1 MMRKVMAV
9 AGGLVL
15 ALAWAAP
22 PALGIEAGFT
32 GHMIV
37 HVAVVA
43 VAAPLLAV
51 GLAASRLDP
60 TPVAPLLF
68 APMGA
73 MGLEFVVVWG
83 WHAPLLHAAAR
94 GSSAVFALEQ
104 ASFLAVGL
112 LVWLAA
118 FGRGR
123 GRGRGSAPA
132 AWGAGI
138 LALFLTSM
146 HMTLLGA
153 LLALSPRPLYGHAH
167 AAGIAGLTPLD
178 DQHLGGAVMLLVG
191 GASYLIGGLVLI
203 ARLLRQPDPRLAT
216 TRGQGE

>member
-1 MMRKVMAV
+1 MMRKVMAIS
-9 AGGLVL
+9 GGLVL

-22 PALGIEAGFT
+22 PALGIEAGFA

-43 VAAPLLAV
+43 VAAPLLAI
-51 GLAASRLDP
+51 GLAGSRLDP
-60 TPVAPLLF
+60 TPLAPLLF
-68 APMGA
+68 APMLA
-73 MGLEFVVVWG
+73 MALEFVVVWG

-94 GSSAVFALEQ
+94 GSPAAFALEQ

-118 FGRGR
+118 F

-191 GASYLIGGLVLI
+191 GASYLIGGLVLM
-203 ARLLRQPDPRLAT
+203 ARLLRDPPVMPRQ
-216 TRGQGE
+216 RSP

>member
-1 MMRKVMAV
+1 MMRTFMAIS
-9 AGGLVL
+9 GCLVL
-15 ALAWAAP
+15 ALAWLGP
-22 PALGIEAGFT
+22 PALGIEPGFA
-32 GHMIV
+32 GHMVV

-43 VAAPLLAV
+43 IAAPLLATGV
-51 GLAASRLDP
+51 AGSRLDP
-60 TPVAPLLF
+60 TPLAPLLF

-73 MGLEFVVVWG
+73 MALEFVVVWG

-94 GSSAVFALEQ
+94 GSTAVLALEQ
-104 ASFLAVGL
+104 LSFLAVGL

-123 GRGRGSAPA
+123 GPARA

-167 AAGIAGLTPLD
+167 AAGIAGLAPLD
-178 DQHLGGAVMLLVG
+178 DQHFGGAVMLLVG

-203 ARLLRQPDPRLAT
+203 ARLLRAPDPRLAPMHP
-216 TRGQGE
+216 RSR

>member
-1 MMRKVMAV
+1 MLGL
-9 AGGLVL
+9 GGF
-15 ALAWAAP
+15 AH
-22 PALGIEAGFT
+22 
-32 GHMIV
+32 HMTM

-51 GLAASRLDP
+51 GLAGSRLDP
-60 TPVAPLLF
+60 TPAAPLLF
-68 APMGA
+68 APLLA

-83 WHAPLLHAAAR
+83 WHAPVLHAAAR
-94 GSSAVFALEQ
+94 HSAAVMALEQ

-118 FGRGR
+118 FGSGR
-123 GRGRGSAPA
+123 GPPRA

-153 LLALSPRPLYGHAH
+153 LLALSPRPLYEHAH
-167 AAGIAGLTPLD
+167 HGGAGGLSPLD
-178 DQHLGGAVMLLVG
+178 DQHLGGAIMLLVG
-191 GASYLIGGLVLI
+191 GASYLLGGLVLL
-203 ARLLRQPDPRLAT
+203 ARLLREPGPRIAAT
-216 TRGQGE
+216 HERSR

>member
-1 MMRKVMAV
+1 MMRRLITTF
-9 AGGLVL
+9 GFLVL
-15 ALAWAAP
+15 ALAWLGP
-22 PALGIEAGFT
+22 PALGVGTGFA
-32 GHMIV
+32 GHMAV

-43 VAAPLLAV
+43 IAAPLLAIAIA
-51 GLAASRLDP
+51 GSRLDP
-60 TPVAPLLF
+60 TPLAPLLF
-68 APMGA
+68 APMLA

-83 WHAPLLHAAAR
+83 WHAPVLHAAAR
-94 GSSAVFALEQ
+94 GSPAVMALEQ
-104 ASFLAVGL
+104 LSFLAVGL

-123 GRGRGSAPA
+123 GTARA

-153 LLALSPRPLYGHAH
+153 LLALSPRLLYGHAH
-167 AAGIAGLTPLD
+167 HGGIGGLAPLD
-178 DQHLGGAVMLLVG
+178 DQHLGGAIMLLVG

-203 ARLLRQPDPRLAT
+203 ARLLRVPEPRLGAT
-216 TRGQGE
+216 HGRYL

>member
-1 MMRKVMAV
+1 MMPTLATS
-9 AGGLVL
+9 GCLVL
-15 ALAWAAP
+15 ALAWLAP
-22 PALGIEAGFT
+22 PALGLALGFT

-43 VAAPLLAV
+43 IAAPLLAV
-51 GLAASRLDP
+51 GLAGSRLDP
-60 TPVAPLLF
+60 TPQAPLLF
-68 APMGA
+68 APLLA
-73 MGLEFVVVWG
+73 SALEFVVVWG
-83 WHAPLLHAAAR
+83 WHAPALHAAAR
-94 GSSAVFALEQ
+94 ASPAVLAIEQ

-123 GRGRGSAPA
+123 GPARA
-132 AWGAGI
+132 AWAAGV

-167 AAGIAGLTPLD
+167 GSFAGLAPLD

-191 GASYLIGGLVLI
+191 GASYLLGGLVLM
-203 ARLLRQPDPRLAT
+203 ARLLRAPVAQRSP
-216 TRGQGE
+216 

>member
-1 MMRKVMAV
+1 MMRKVMAIS
-9 AGGLVL
+9 GGLVL

-22 PALGIEAGFT
+22 PALGIGAGFA
-32 GHMIV
+32 GHMIA

-43 VAAPLLAV
+43 IAAPLLAI
-51 GLAASRLDP
+51 GLAGSRLDP

-94 GSSAVFALEQ
+94 HSLAVFTLEQ

-123 GRGRGSAPA
+123 GPTRA

-146 HMTLLGA
+146 HMTMLGA

-167 AAGIAGLTPLD
+167 AGSGFAGLPPLD

-203 ARLLRQPDPRLAT
+203 ARLLRQPDLRLAA
-216 TRGQGE
+216 TRGRGE

>member
-1 MMRKVMAV
+1 MMRRLMATS
-9 AGGLVL
+9 GCLVL
-15 ALAWAAP
+15 ALAWLGP
-22 PALGIEAGFT
+22 LALGIETGFA

-43 VAAPLLAV
+43 ITAPLLAV
-51 GLAASRLDP
+51 GLAGSRLDP
-60 TPVAPLLF
+60 TPLAPLMF
-68 APMGA
+68 APMA
-73 MGLEFVVVWG
+73 ATALEFVVVWG
-83 WHAPLLHAAAR
+83 WHAPLLHATAR
-94 GSSAVFALEQ
+94 GSPAVFALEQ
-104 ASFLAVGL
+104 VSFLAVGL

-123 GRGRGSAPA
+123 RPARA
-132 AWGAGI
+132 AWGAGF

-153 LLALSPRPLYGHAH
+153 LLALSPRPLYHHAH
-167 AAGIAGLTPLD
+167 GAGIAGLAPLD

-203 ARLLRQPDPRLAT
+203 ARLLRAPDARFAT
-216 TRGQGE
+216 TQRQTR

>member
-1 MMRKVMAV
+1 MRALLVT

-15 ALAWAAP
+15 ALAWLGLL
-22 PALGIEAGFT
+22 ALGKDGGFT
-32 GHMIV
+32 GHMSV
-37 HVAVVA
+37 HAAVVA

-51 GLAASRLDP
+51 GLAGSRRDP
-60 TPVAPLLF
+60 TPQAPLLF
-68 APMGA
+68 APLLA
-73 MGLEFVVVWG
+73 SALEFVVVWG
-83 WHAPLLHAAAR
+83 WHAPALHVAAR
-94 GSSAVFALEQ
+94 ASPAVMALEQ
-104 ASFLAVGL
+104 LSFLAVGL

-123 GRGRGSAPA
+123 GPA
-132 AWGAGI
+132 GAGWAGGI

-167 AAGIAGLTPLD
+167 GGFAGLAPLD

-191 GASYLIGGLVLI
+191 GASYLLGGLVLM
-203 ARLLRQPDPRLAT
+203 ARLLRAPVAQRSP
-216 TRGQGE
+216 